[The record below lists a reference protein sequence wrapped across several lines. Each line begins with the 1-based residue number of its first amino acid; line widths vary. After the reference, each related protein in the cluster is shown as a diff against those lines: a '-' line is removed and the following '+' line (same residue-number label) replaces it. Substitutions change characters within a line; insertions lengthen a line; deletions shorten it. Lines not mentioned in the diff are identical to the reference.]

1 MHRPKAITN
10 DALSSL
16 NSKQVRGDIAQ
27 TREMLRAA
35 VNRAPHSVMRSYDEL
50 LALHQ
55 QHAEKNAAAST
66 NVKDGAGS
74 SSTVASGIVEIDAD
88 DVDGVVQGP
97 DPLPA
102 SFVPPVKPSSSTPT
116 PPPAPEVPTSSSSL
130 PVPPP
135 THQETST
142 AHDRDEETVRIPI
155 TLADDD
161 DDDGDDGGDAADAVG
176 PREAPSAA
184 PTSKP
189 TREPSTTHRIA
200 ISGVDSDDET
210 DETVAQSPAAAPS
223 SSTAA
228 TSLKVSTV
236 TAASKRIAVEKTSKA
251 TKSTTGSGKKV
262 ATSPKKSPTKASR
275 GGAMGA
281 YELEKALVQAQG
293 DTSALRA
300 LLASLSPS
308 KDASRIFQ
316 TVMEPEAMVLLLDS
330 LWTVLSPE
338 AAEDAATASGLTH
351 ETFWQWCWALQ
362 ACSSFSLLFSLV
374 PREAKASL
382 QRRLQQLQTRHPWA
396 GHSKKMA
403 TVLAKFG
410 CTL

>member
-1 MHRPKAITN
+1 
-10 DALSSL
+10 
-16 NSKQVRGDIAQ
+16 
-27 TREMLRAA
+27 MLRAA

-55 QHAEKNAAAST
+55 QHSEKTSAAST
-66 NVKDGAGS
+66 NPNGS
-74 SSTVASGIVEIDAD
+74 AEPSSTVANGIVEIDTDEA
-88 DVDGVVQGP
+88 DGVVQGP

-102 SFVPPVKPSSSTPT
+102 SFVPTVKPASDPTPAPS
-116 PPPAPEVPTSSSSL
+116 PPPAPEAPTSSSSL

-135 THQETST
+135 THQAVST
-142 AHDRDEETVRIPI
+142 AHADREETVRIPI

-161 DDDGDDGGDAADAVG
+161 GDDDDAAEGATADAVG
-176 PREAPSAA
+176 PSGAPSVA

-189 TREPSTTHRIA
+189 TTKSPATHRIA

-210 DETVAQSPAAAPS
+210 DDTVAQSPAAAPP
-223 SSTAA
+223 SSTTAT
-228 TSLKVSTV
+228 TSLKLSAVASSA
-236 TAASKRIAVEKTSKA
+236 AASKRVAVEKASKGA
-251 TKSTTGSGKKV
+251 KSTTSSGKKA

-275 GGAMGA
+275 GSVMGA

-293 DTSALRA
+293 DTSALRT

-330 LWTVLSPE
+330 LWAVLSATALAPE
-338 AAEDAATASGLTH
+338 AAPLPGDTDAEDPAIIGGLTH
-351 ETFWQWCWALQ
+351 DTFWQWCWALQ

-382 QRRLQQLQTRHPWA
+382 QQRLQQLQTRHPWA
-396 GHSKKMA
+396 GHSKKMQ

-410 CTL
+410 CSL